1 MEKER
6 NKEQPKT
13 KKNTGIK
20 FTIIAIVLI
29 AVFCVALTPI
39 TLQNDTYYTISIG
52 KHILENGIDIMF
64 ETAVRDLV
72 IENNQ
77 IKGVKVR
84 PAEYAYSEDFNDD
97 EIITLPLRYK
107 PSEIIGLGAYG
118 IIISAIDTENNNQI
132 VAIKKLKRI
141 SDIID
146 LKRIAREVLIM
157 KYCQHENIVS
167 LLDVIIHFNYS
178 EKNNNFNKVADIY
191 LVMEKMDSDLQKII
205 ASKQELSDE
214 HYQLILY
221 QILRALYFLHS
232 ANIIHRDFKPSNVL
246 INEDCTVKL
255 CDFGMSRGIK
265 EENILL
271 TEYVVTRYY
280 RAPEVMLSSHHYSK
294 KIDVWS
300 VGCAFV
306 ELLSKKFLFPGN
318 NYIEQ
323 IKLIMNVLGTQDDK
337 DLEFISNSSA
347 KNFVKQFKNI
357 PKKDFKNILKSEN
370 PLAVDL
376 VEKMLVFNPE
386 KRYSIEQCL
395 EHPYLKNMREGIE
408 DPVFNG
414 KINLEFDDK
423 NITFSI

>member
-1 MEKER
+1 
-6 NKEQPKT
+6 
-13 KKNTGIK
+13 
-20 FTIIAIVLI
+20 
-29 AVFCVALTPI
+29 
-39 TLQNDTYYTISIG
+39 
-52 KHILENGIDIMF
+52 
-64 ETAVRDLV
+64 
-72 IENNQ
+72 
-77 IKGVKVR
+77 
-84 PAEYAYSEDFNDD
+84 
-97 EIITLPLRYK
+97 
-107 PSEIIGLGAYG
+107 
-118 IIISAIDTENNNQI
+118 
-132 VAIKKLKRI
+132 
-141 SDIID
+141 
-146 LKRIAREVLIM
+146 
-157 KYCQHENIVS
+157 
-167 LLDVIIHFNYS
+167 
-178 EKNNNFNKVADIY
+178 
-191 LVMEKMDSDLQKII
+191 MEKMDSDLQKII

-306 ELLSKKFLFPGN
+306 ELLSKQFLFPGN

-423 NITFSI
+423 NTTFSLFFIYLVNEVSSFPTGLIVNGD

>member
-1 MEKER
+1 MDIEEGNFNSSSTKDNSITNVNDSTPTQAPQIIFDQKALEMLKKFEK
-6 NKEQPKT
+6 KLPT
-13 KKNTGIK
+13 KSY
-20 FTIIAIVLI
+20 V
-29 AVFCVALTPI
+29 
-39 TLQNDTYYTISIG
+39 Y
-52 KHILENGIDIMF
+52 
-64 ETAVRDLV
+64 
-72 IENNQ
+72 
-77 IKGVKVR
+77 
-84 PAEYAYSEDFNDD
+84 NDD

-423 NITFSI
+423 NITFSLFFIYLVNEVSSFPTGLIVNGD

>member
-1 MEKER
+1 MEIEENDFSKKQTQ
-6 NKEQPKT
+6 NKPSNQQSKNNISDNKVQQVPK
-13 KKNTGIK
+13 
-20 FTIIAIVLI
+20 IVLDPKAEEI
-29 AVFCVALTPI
+29 LKKYEKKIPI
-39 TLQNDTYYTISIG
+39 KEYT
-52 KHILENGIDIMF
+52 
-64 ETAVRDLV
+64 
-72 IENNQ
+72 
-77 IKGVKVR
+77 
-84 PAEYAYSEDFNDD
+84 FND
-97 EIITLPLRYK
+97 EILYIPTRYK
-107 PSEIIGLGAYG
+107 PGEIIGIGAYG
-118 IIISAIDTENNNQI
+118 IIISALDTLNNNKV

-146 LKRIAREVLIM
+146 LKRIAREILIM
-157 KYCQHENIVS
+157 KYCQHENIIP
-167 LLDVIIHFNYS
+167 LLDVIIHLN
-178 EKNNNFNKVADIY
+178 KDTQNNQFADVY

-214 HYQLILY
+214 HYQFILY
-221 QILRALYFLHS
+221 QMLRALYFLHS

-265 EENILL
+265 EENVLL

-300 VGCAFV
+300 VGCAFA
-306 ELLSKKFLFPGN
+306 ELLSKKFLFPGD
-318 NYIEQ
+318 NYIAQ
-323 IKLIMNVLGTQDDK
+323 IKLIIDVLGTQDVK
-337 DLEFISNSSA
+337 DLDFISNSSA
-347 KNFVKQFKNI
+347 KSFVMQFQNI
-357 PKKDFKNILKSEN
+357 PKKNFSEILKCEN

-395 EHPYLKNMREGIE
+395 NHPYLKNMREGME

-414 KINLEFDDK
+414 KINLDFDNK
-423 NITFSI
+423 NMNITLSELFVYLTKEVSCFPSGLIA